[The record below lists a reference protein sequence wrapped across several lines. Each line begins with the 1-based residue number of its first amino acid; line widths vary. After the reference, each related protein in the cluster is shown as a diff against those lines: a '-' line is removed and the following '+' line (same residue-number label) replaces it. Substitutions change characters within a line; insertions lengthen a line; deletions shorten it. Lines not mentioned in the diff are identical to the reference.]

1 MGGFQVYKIAT
12 IIIAILLTITPAT
25 ACSSIIGT
33 DNFGFQRDSTEQ
45 ANITINQTPTY
56 IIESKPGFTHSIIF
70 TDGDAFGI
78 GGADNN
84 ICNKIITKIGFL
96 AHDTN
101 IPQLIYLAA
110 PFTWYTG
117 GHLAYKDGSTVYYMT
132 FVGGIKIGSK
142 TLQPDEY
149 FITSNDAISTTTY
162 RASDVFTAIN
172 QSNFAAGHHRYAI
185 QYTGQTFK
193 IQNYQND
200 NIYIL

>member
-1 MGGFQVYKIAT
+1 MYKIGL
-12 IIIAILLTITPAT
+12 IILTILLLLTPVT
-25 ACSSIIGT
+25 ACSSVIGT
-33 DNFGFQRDSTEQ
+33 DSFGFQRDSTEP
-45 ANITINQTPTY
+45 ANITINQTYTY
-56 IIESKPGFTHSIIF
+56 TIESKSGFTHSVVF
-70 TDGDAFGI
+70 NDGTAFGI

-84 ICNKIITKIGFL
+84 ICNQVIVYIATT
-96 AHDTN
+96 AHQYN

-117 GHLAYKDGSTVYYMT
+117 GHLAYKDGTTAYYMT

-162 RASDVFTAIN
+162 RASDVFTALN

-185 QYTGQTFK
+185 QYIGGTFK